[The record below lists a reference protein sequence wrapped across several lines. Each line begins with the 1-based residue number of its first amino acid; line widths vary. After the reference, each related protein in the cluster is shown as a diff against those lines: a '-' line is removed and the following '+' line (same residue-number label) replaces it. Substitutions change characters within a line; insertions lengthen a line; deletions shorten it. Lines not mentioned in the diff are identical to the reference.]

1 MKQLR
6 DIRKQVNMLLELT
19 RRHKKQEH
27 QMDWLTVKG
36 IELNSLSGTP
46 DDPHHFGYQCGGR
59 MGNADTKS
67 DTRAH

>member
-6 DIRKQVNMLLELT
+6 DIRKHVNMLLELAC
-19 RRHKKQEH
+19 RHQKQEN

-46 DDPHHFGYQCGGR
+46 DYRYHFRYQCQ
-59 MGNADTKS
+59 
-67 DTRAH
+67 TRYLCSSTTHAF